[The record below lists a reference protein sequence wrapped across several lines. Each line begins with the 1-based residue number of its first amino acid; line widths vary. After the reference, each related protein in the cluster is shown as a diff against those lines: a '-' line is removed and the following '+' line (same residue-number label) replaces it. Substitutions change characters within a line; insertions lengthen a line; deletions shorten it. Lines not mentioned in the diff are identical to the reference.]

1 MIALDHVTLGTSSL
15 AAGIAAVR
23 DVLGIEIPPG
33 GKHPDMSTH
42 NRVVNVGESRFLELI
57 AVDPDAPAVPHKRW
71 FGLDDPAVKAR
82 IAAAPRGVGWVVR
95 TDDLDHVIATSP
107 VELGEA
113 RRMSR
118 GERTW
123 RLTVPEAGAMPY
135 DGLVPGVHRVV
146 ARTASFDRHAVPR
159 PDAGGDRDAPSPG
172 RRAARRAAAARR
184 ARPHL
189 CPRARRDRVA
199 RLPLPPARRQRAHP
213 RSLTR

>member
-42 NRVVNVGESRFLELI
+42 NRVVNVGGSRFLELI
-57 AVDPDAPAVPHKRW
+57 AVDPDAPALPHKRW

-113 RRMSR
+113 RKMSR

-135 DGLVPGVHRVV
+135 DGLVPAFIEWSPGPHPSIGMQFLGPTLEAIEMRHPQADALRGVLQRLGVLDLISV
-146 ARTASFDRHAVPR
+146 LEPAATASLAYRF
-159 PDAGGDRDAPSPG
+159 
-172 RRAARRAAAARR
+172 
-184 ARPHL
+184 
-189 CPRARRDRVA
+189 
-199 RLPLPPARRQRAHP
+199 RLPDGSVRTLGA
-213 RSLTR
+213 

>member
-42 NRVVNVGESRFLELI
+42 NRVVNVSESRFLELI

-82 IAAAPRGVGWVVR
+82 IATAPRGVGWVVR
-95 TDDLDHVIATSP
+95 TDDLDRVIAASP

-113 RRMSR
+113 KRMSR

-135 DGLVPGVHRVV
+135 DGLVPAFIEWSPGPHPSVGMQFRGPTLEAIEMRHPQADALRGVLQRLGVLDLV
-146 ARTASFDRHAVPR
+146 AVLEPAATASLAYRF
-159 PDAGGDRDAPSPG
+159 
-172 RRAARRAAAARR
+172 
-184 ARPHL
+184 
-189 CPRARRDRVA
+189 
-199 RLPLPPARRQRAHP
+199 RLPDGSVRTLGA
-213 RSLTR
+213 

>member
-42 NRVVNVGESRFLELI
+42 NRVVNVSESRFLELI

-82 IAAAPRGVGWVVR
+82 IATAPRGVGWVVR
-95 TDDLDHVIATSP
+95 TDDLDRVIAASP

-135 DGLVPGVHRVV
+135 DGLVPAFIEWSPGPHPSVGMQFRGPTLEAIEMRHPQADALRGVLQRLGVLDLV
-146 ARTASFDRHAVPR
+146 AVLEPAATASLAYRF
-159 PDAGGDRDAPSPG
+159 
-172 RRAARRAAAARR
+172 
-184 ARPHL
+184 
-189 CPRARRDRVA
+189 
-199 RLPLPPARRQRAHP
+199 RLPDGSVRTLGA
-213 RSLTR
+213 